1 MPDYCVHQRNRLP
14 YLEITDKTTVEELV
28 NFISEHQTEYED
40 PNNIKVSLHNIA
52 PGTVIIMVG
61 IPTTVSKEVFE
72 KDWLKYE
79 SN

>member
-1 MPDYCVHQRNRLP
+1 MPDYCVHSNNRLP
-14 YLEITDKTTVEELV
+14 YLEITDKTTVKELID
-28 NFISEHQTEYED
+28 FIGKHQTEYED
-40 PNNIKVSLHNIA
+40 VGDMKVSLQNIM
-52 PGTVIIMVG
+52 PGTVIIMQG